1 MDIDWFGDKGV
12 IGSMGQLGQLGY
24 GMYNSEREAKYVK
37 ELLDWK
43 KKEGS
48 VNMAMKEMDAYRAA
62 NKSNQFAAAWKNL
75 DDNPNSTIDERRAQN
90 SARADLYGD
99 ANANGVVQNL
109 NGSTTDLVPGG
120 VIPQQY
126 VPVTTPAPVNTPAPV
141 ATPGPVYTPGP
152 VSTPGPMQGAGIQ
165 QPQST
170 VAAGPAKPVTQP
182 ASSSAFV
189 NKRRPNQA
197 YVG

>member
-1 MDIDWFGDKGV
+1 MAIDWFGDKGV
-12 IGSMGQLGQLGY
+12 IGSMGQIGQLGY
-24 GMYNSEREAKYVK
+24 GMYNSEREADYVK

-62 NKSNQFAAAWKNL
+62 NRSNQFAAMWKEKS
-75 DDNPNSTIDERRAQN
+75 DNPNGTAADRDAAS
-90 SARADLYGD
+90 SARIGLYGD
-99 ANANGVVQNL
+99 ANANGVVQNIG
-109 NGSTTDLVPGG
+109 GSTTDLIPGG

-126 VPVTTPAPVNTPAPV
+126 MPVTTPAPT
-141 ATPGPVYTPGP
+141 
-152 VSTPGPMQGAGIQ
+152 AGIGQGTYGVNGQSLGGGIAPAGTQPAAQ